1 MFLKYLYMNKCV
13 IEIDLK
19 KNLFVFT
26 PNHNQCFNFE
36 MPLESQDMIIL
47 MITSCNQNDE
57 S

>member
-1 MFLKYLYMNKCV
+1 MFLKYLCMNKCV

-19 KNLFVFT
+19 INLFVF
-26 PNHNQCFNFE
+26 PSNHNQCFHFE
-36 MPLESQDMIIL
+36 MLLKNQDMIIL